1 MQEAKKKLNLRD
13 MDLGLF
19 LSYEL
24 SAGALKTKLFRIIT
38 LNNIHLSQLSDFRRA
53 EETDISRL
61 NRVNRFSRQKQLCP
75 IYTLKSSRRSPRIFM
90 RLDRGSH
97 IDMQKA
103 LGC

>member
-1 MQEAKKKLNLRD
+1 MTKKKLSLKD

-19 LSYEL
+19 VSYEL
-24 SAGALKTKLFRIIT
+24 SAGALTTKLFRIIT
-38 LNNIHLSQLSDFRRA
+38 LNKINLSDLSDFRRA
-53 EETDISRL
+53 EETDIGRL
-61 NRVNRFSRQKQLCP
+61 TRVNWFSRQKKLYP
-75 IYTLKSSRRSPRIFM
+75 IYTLKSTRRSPRKFM